1 MYISTYFKKGNSMKK
16 MVYVVCGITAL
27 AYLEA
32 KNKSSIY
39 GETLEHTIN
48 FELINSSKNPL
59 TIVKM
64 PGLKSNIYVTDTK
77 KIIQDGPFNP
87 SKPLVLQPGQTVAG
101 QYPSRTELTIGNPSR
116 VTEQETY
123 YINKTDETRYISYD
137 DSKAKGTRVSPQK
150 AGFFGTTTKTGLPL
164 DNNVDQSEI
173 LYSR

>member
-1 MYISTYFKKGNSMKK
+1 MKK
-16 MVYVVCGITAL
+16 MVYVIFGATAV
-27 AYLEA
+27 AYVGA
-32 KNKSSIY
+32 KTKASIY

-48 FELINSSKNPL
+48 FELINASKNPL

-77 KIIQDGPFNP
+77 NIIQEGAFSP

-101 QYPSRTELTIGNPSR
+101 QFPSRTEITIGNPAR

-137 DSKAKGTRVSPQK
+137 DSKAKGSRVSPQK
-150 AGFFGTTTKTGLPL
+150 AGYFGTKTKTGLSL
-164 DNNVDQSEI
+164 DNNVDTSEI
-173 LYSR
+173 LYSK